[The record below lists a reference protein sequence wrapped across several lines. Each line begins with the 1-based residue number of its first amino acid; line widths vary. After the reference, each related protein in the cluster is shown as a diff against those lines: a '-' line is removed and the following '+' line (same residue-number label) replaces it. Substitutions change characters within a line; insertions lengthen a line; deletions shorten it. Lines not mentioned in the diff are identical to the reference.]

1 LAFQQYI
8 DFSISL
14 DSIVQGNNG
23 SILRFTV
30 LRNKAVVSIE
40 DATVSIAIK
49 QGATLFEK
57 QAAITDAING
67 ICEVTLNKAD
77 LTTPGLYF
85 FQPTV
90 TYADGDEFS
99 GDVQRF
105 KVTGRLTGVP
115 PVDSGGGGSTGD
127 ITVTVDGGDLG

>member
-1 LAFQQYI
+1 MAFQQYI
-8 DFSISL
+8 DFSVSL

-30 LRNKAVVSIE
+30 LRNKATVSIQ
-40 DATVSIAIK
+40 DATVSVAIK
-49 QGATLFEK
+49 QGATLAVK
-57 QAAITDAING
+57 QASITDAVSG
-67 ICEVTLNKAD
+67 KCEVTLNKAD

-105 KVTGRLTGVP
+105 KVTGKLTGVP
-115 PVDSGGGGSTGD
+115 PVDGGGTGD
-127 ITVTVDGGDLG
+127 ITVSIDGGDLG